1 MKNFSYNF
9 NIKSIFFYYTLKKQ
23 RRKQMKKIAILAL
36 GTLSIFT
43 SLALA
48 DDIKS
53 SIKMGFFE
61 SEKKAIK
68 EVKISMIKAIKVA
81 KSVVDGKVI
90 KAELEK
96 EDGYLVYEIK
106 ILTPKDDEEKV
117 YIDPVTAKVL
127 KKED

>member
-1 MKNFSYNF
+1 
-9 NIKSIFFYYTLKKQ
+9 
-23 RRKQMKKIAILAL
+23 MKKIAILAL